1 MGYKLPDGRY
11 VDERGK
17 VHRNYND
24 ALAESRTRQARQ
36 QQETF
41 LKRSLNQ
48 YSTANEDLYGQQQLK
63 STLGW
68 IPGLGQAIDRRME
81 GFAQRKEDANAAI
94 SGHSGQLGIY
104 QRRMGELTPSIVQGV
119 DTGGGGGETPPAPL
133 RLPPPITSPN
143 TTFQNA
149 DDEYNRLKAQF
160 GGTTGVSQLAGMTS
174 LPTGFTPTGG
184 KQAAGLKDYYAA
196 QQEVGERNI
205 GEIIGGLEYQKGSPM
220 EKWAKANP
228 MLAMREYN
236 KKFPAGEATQGP
248 SDDAIRAAIS
258 GGKFYPSEGSP
269 SPVTN
274 PPDFG
279 TPANTVPGPPP
290 QQGAGVME
298 AFKPGIAL
306 SAANTAGATGMPN
319 FQTTPESQTPGK
331 DFLSRALYSTW
342 GQALKGTLGA
352 MGIDYVQGIR

>member
-1 MGYKLPDGRY
+1 VGKLLPGGRY
-11 VDERGK
+11 QADDGFVYPSYQAAANRFPELQAIQNAGGSILRGLS
-17 VHRNYND
+17 NPLGLIN
-24 ALAESRTRQARQ
+24 Q
-36 QQETF
+36 
-41 LKRSLNQ
+41 SLGAINQ
-48 YSTANEDLYGQQQLK
+48 YEAARRGGFRGGRSAAAGTVGGADSFIGQYQRQPQGAQRPAWEQQL
-63 STLGW
+63 
-68 IPGLGQAIDRRME
+68 Q
-81 GFAQRKEDANAAI
+81 
-94 SGHSGQLGIY
+94 
-104 QRRMGELTPSIVQGV
+104 
-119 DTGGGGGETPPAPL
+119 GGGGTPPPPL
-133 RLPPPITSPN
+133 DLPAPITSPN

-149 DDEYNRLKAQF
+149 DDEYNRLKSQF
-160 GGTTGVSQLAGMTS
+160 GGATGVSQLAGMSS

-220 EKWAKANP
+220 EQWAKANP

-279 TPANTVPGPPP
+279 TPAN
-290 QQGAGVME
+290 GVAIDPKIQNATGFTPYAKAQAM
-298 AFKPGIAL
+298 
-306 SAANTAGATGMPN
+306 AAQKTAGATGMPQ
-319 FQTTPESQTPGK
+319 FQTSQPQPPGK
-331 DFLSRALYSTW
+331 NYLDAFRNTPWSEAFVN
-342 GQALKGTLGA
+342 TLGGMA
-352 MGIDYVQGIR
+352 IRKLQGL

>member
-1 MGYKLPDGRY
+1 VAPKKPSWATDPLEGALGAGPASAIRGAGRYFGGALQDFLGSRAVKESPFGAIGRPAAAGQGDPTGRY
-11 VDERGK
+11 VPGSMQTG
-17 VHRNYND
+17 NYN
-24 ALAESRTRQARQ
+24 AWRGGNGR
-36 QQETF
+36 
-41 LKRSLNQ
+41 
-48 YSTANEDLYGQQQLK
+48 
-63 STLGW
+63 
-68 IPGLGQAIDRRME
+68 
-81 GFAQRKEDANAAI
+81 
-94 SGHSGQLGIY
+94 
-104 QRRMGELTPSIVQGV
+104 TPSAP
-119 DTGGGGGETPPAPL
+119 TLPA
-133 RLPPPITSPN
+133 PITSPN

-220 EKWAKANP
+220 EQWAKANP

-269 SPVTN
+269 SPITN
-274 PPDFG
+274 PPNFG
-279 TPANTVPGPPP
+279 TPANAVPAPPM
-290 QQGAGVME
+290 QQGRAVSAPYDEAQRQAAG
-298 AFKPGIAL
+298 
-306 SAANTAGATGMPN
+306 NTAGATGMPN
-319 FQTTPESQTPGK
+319 FETTPESQNPGMN
-331 DFLSRALYSTW
+331 F
-342 GQALKGTLGA
+342 LGA
-352 MGIDYVQGIR
+352 FKNNPQFNAYMLGAGAKLGDYFQGIR

>member
-1 MGYKLPDGRY
+1 VAPKKPSWATDPLEGALGAGPAAVLRGAGRY
-11 VDERGK
+11 IGGGLQDFLGSQAVRESPFGAASTLFAPRKAYALGDERQGPY
-17 VHRNYND
+17 VPERLQRAPSAPVLSGYQ
-24 ALAESRTRQARQ
+24 SR
-36 QQETF
+36 
-41 LKRSLNQ
+41 
-48 YSTANEDLYGQQQLK
+48 
-63 STLGW
+63 
-68 IPGLGQAIDRRME
+68 
-81 GFAQRKEDANAAI
+81 
-94 SGHSGQLGIY
+94 
-104 QRRMGELTPSIVQGV
+104 V
-119 DTGGGGGETPPAPL
+119 
-133 RLPPPITSPN
+133 PITSPN

-220 EKWAKANP
+220 EQWAKANP

-269 SPVTN
+269 SPITN

-279 TPANTVPGPPP
+279 TAANTVPAPPTE
-290 QQGAGVME
+290 QGAGVMA

-331 DFLSRALYSTW
+331 DFLDRALYSTW